1 MLRPLLRI
9 ISLLACALTL
19 AGCGMA
25 TRLAYNQSGELA
37 YWWIDG
43 YVDVNSQQ
51 GPRLREELASLLQ
64 WHRKTQLPLYADA
77 LQKLQPLAAGNLT
90 EAQACAVADEVRDK
104 LMHISTQVEPTA
116 AWLAASLTPQQ
127 IEHLQRK
134 YEKNSKEYSK
144 DWSSLA
150 PDELRKKRIKQAR
163 SRSEMLYGKLD
174 AEQMAVLES
183 TVDKSDF
190 DAEATHFERQRR
202 QRDTLQTL
210 RKIATDKPSAAETQ
224 ALIRA
229 LLDRNLNSP
238 NPAYRA
244 LQHAQWREACANF
257 AKVHNSTTPAQRTK
271 ALETL
276 KEYETDFR
284 VLAAKK
290 S

>member
-1 MLRPLLRI
+1 MLRI

-163 SRSEMLYGKLD
+163 SRSEMLYGRLD

-210 RKIATDKPSAAETQ
+210 RKIAADKPSAAETQ

-244 LQHAQWREACANF
+244 LQHAQWREACASF

>member
-1 MLRPLLRI
+1 MLRI

-51 GPRLREELASLLQ
+51 GPRLREELANLLQ

-163 SRSEMLYGKLD
+163 SRSEMLYGRLD